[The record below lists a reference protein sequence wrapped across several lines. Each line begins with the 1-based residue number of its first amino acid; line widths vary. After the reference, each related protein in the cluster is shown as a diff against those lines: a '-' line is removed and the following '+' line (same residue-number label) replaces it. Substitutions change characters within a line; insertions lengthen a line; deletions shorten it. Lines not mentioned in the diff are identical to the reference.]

1 MLTARATAVALAL
14 AVVPHAAAQL
24 VLDSFDVGPA
34 VVAAPDGD
42 SDTAGFVQEP
52 LDSDEVLSGRRGI
65 GALAF
70 APAGGGTARIEIDP
84 SGAGTAEVDLDPPAT
99 GTFFSQSAGISYV
112 FDDDSIANGTLPLE
126 GIDLTAGGTLDRL
139 RIDVLDAT
147 NAGLQLD
154 LRSVD
159 GGGTQTTVQFN
170 TRFAPG
176 LTPLPAGVLEVPF
189 SAFGGDA
196 GPGDFDFT
204 NVTVFQ
210 FDVTSANPV
219 GSNAS
224 RDPTNLV
231 LGSITVVPEPAA
243 ASLAALAGG
252 MLLRRRRVV

>member
-1 MLTARATAVALAL
+1 MTIRLAAAAPFALAL
-14 AVVPHAAAQL
+14 GVVPHAAAQL

-34 VVAAPDGD
+34 VVAAPDGG
-42 SDTAGFVQEP
+42 SSTAGFVQEP
-52 LDSDEVLSGRRGI
+52 LDTSEVLSGRRGI

-84 SGAGTAEVDLDPPAT
+84 SGAGTAEVDLAPPAT
-99 GTFFSQSAGISYV
+99 GVFSQSAGVGYT
-112 FDDDSIANGTLPLE
+112 FDDE
-126 GIDLTAGGTLDRL
+126 VDLTAGGTLDRL
-139 RIDVLDAT
+139 RIDVLAAT
-147 NAGLQLD
+147 NAGLMLD

-159 GGGTQTTVQFN
+159 DGGTQTTVQFN
-170 TRFAPG
+170 TTFPPG
-176 LTPLPAGVLEVPF
+176 STPLPAGVLEVPF

-210 FDVTSANPV
+210 FDVTSANPS
-219 GSNAS
+219 GSSAS

-252 MLLRRRRVV
+252 MLLRRRR